1 MAKSGKKVSTFFF
14 DHVVYEC
21 PLVKPFCDEKSEQK
35 SLKNDSKEIW
45 SHVNISMIWWI
56 IYLGATREKKQDE
69 YSKMAHSLEV
79 AKNSI
84 MKVTIVDIKTDPVRC
99 RRDPVINARLT
110 GFSTRKSGG
119 NNTDQHPSTVGLLNL
134 KLRIKHLFIFVKKKR
149 PRV

>member
-1 MAKSGKKVSTFFF
+1 MR
-14 DHVVYEC
+14 
-21 PLVKPFCDEKSEQK
+21 LEK
-35 SLKNDSKEIW
+35 
-45 SHVNISMIWWI
+45 
-56 IYLGATREKKQDE
+56 KKQDE

-119 NNTDQHPSTVGLLNL
+119 NDTDQHPSTVGLLNL
-134 KLRIKHLFIFVKKKR
+134 KLRIKHLFIFVKKKKKKTASLGSR
-149 PRV
+149 GPRYVFYLFFLPLKDHRSRLYKSLFLLLCSQRKPFLAKF